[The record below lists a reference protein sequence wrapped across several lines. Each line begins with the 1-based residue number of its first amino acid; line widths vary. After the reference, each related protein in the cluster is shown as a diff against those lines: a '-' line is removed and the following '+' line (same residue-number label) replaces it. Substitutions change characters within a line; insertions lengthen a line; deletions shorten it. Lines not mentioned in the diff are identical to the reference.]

1 MELVGVPVRGSMY
14 QPLIVAGRWLEP
26 GDDDDK
32 NRVIVMNRKTADDN
46 HIKVGDTLTLDLGA
60 LGQDRWRVIG
70 LYQAIYGGDLNTR
83 DSIYAPQA
91 TAFEA
96 TKKYNQG
103 AQLYVRTRYHN
114 QVYADEAAARIRN
127 LFDERKMNVAS
138 SETVYDIRRD
148 AQDQFSTIVTMLM
161 ALAIVV
167 AMVGGIGLMGA
178 LSISVVERT
187 KEIGVLRAIGARSRA
202 ILGMFVMEGVLQG
215 AMSWALAVPLSLV
228 LGQAAS
234 NAMGQV
240 MFQTDLSYQ
249 YDLAAVGIWLAIILI
264 ISALASIL
272 PARSATR
279 VSVRQSLAYA

>member
-1 MELVGVPVRGSMY
+1 
-14 QPLIVAGRWLEP
+14 
-26 GDDDDK
+26 
-32 NRVIVMNRKTADDN
+32 
-46 HIKVGDTLTLDLGA
+46 
-60 LGQDRWRVIG
+60 
-70 LYQAIYGGDLNTR
+70 
-83 DSIYAPQA
+83 
-91 TAFEA
+91 
-96 TKKYNQG
+96 
-103 AQLYVRTRYHN
+103 
-114 QVYADEAAARIRN
+114 
-127 LFDERKMNVAS
+127 MNVAS
-138 SETVYDIRRD
+138 SETVYDIRRN
-148 AQDQFSTIVTMLM
+148 AQDQFNTIVTMLM
-161 ALAIVV
+161 ALAVVV

-215 AMSWALAVPLSLV
+215 LMSWALAVPLSLV

-249 YDLAAVGIWLAIILI
+249 YDLAAVGIWLASILI
-264 ISALASIL
+264 ISTLASIL